1 MNSIKKTCINS
12 SKHFYTG
19 NELSPLHFG
28 LSAEGYELNS
38 VMEGYDKELWV
49 VDIKNNKKVW
59 VKNDTIIRITREDPI
74 INNVEPMFRGER
86 GERGERGDHVEVK
99 NNTKLNEHIVTIM
112 NLNKAAGEYG
122 KAKTL
127 HETEETLVVNSG
139 VGTVQNTHA
148 DNLNVLKN
156 KKSTD
161 YNLFVKYRLNQL
173 KDSNKNKK
181 DNFNN
186 VKNEWHELKKDKAN
200 FEIVMT
206 NAKIWYAGIT
216 N

>member
-19 NELSPLHFG
+19 TELSPLRFG

-49 VDIKNNKKVW
+49 VDIKNGKKVW
-59 VKNDTIIRITREDPI
+59 VKNDTIIRITREDPV
-74 INNVEPMFRGER
+74 INTEPMLLEKMRGESN
-86 GERGERGDHVEVK
+86 HK
-99 NNTKLNEHIVTIM
+99 INEHIVTIM
-112 NLNKAAGEYG
+112 NMNINVNKAVSVTNTKIADNNED
-122 KAKTL
+122 TCI
-127 HETEETLVVNSG
+127 VNNG
-139 VGTVQNTHA
+139 VVQNKNT
-148 DNLNVLKN
+148 DTLNIMKN

-173 KDSNKNKK
+173 KDTNKNKK

-186 VKNEWHELKKDKAN
+186 VKNEWHELKKDKSN
-200 FEIVMT
+200 FDIVMS
-206 NAKIWYAGIT
+206 NAKAWFAEL
-216 N
+216 NNN

>member
-74 INNVEPMFRGER
+74 INNAEPMF
-86 GERGERGDHVEVK
+86 RGERGDHVEVK

>member
-1 MNSIKKTCINS
+1 
-12 SKHFYTG
+12 
-19 NELSPLHFG
+19 
-28 LSAEGYELNS
+28 
-38 VMEGYDKELWV
+38 MEGYDKELWV

-74 INNVEPMFRGER
+74 INNAEPMF
-86 GERGERGDHVEVK
+86 RGERGDHVEVK

>member
-74 INNVEPMFRGER
+74 INNAEPMFR

>member
-1 MNSIKKTCINS
+1 MNSIKKPCINS

-19 NELSPLHFG
+19 TELSPLHFG

-38 VMEGYDKELWV
+38 LIEGYDKELWV
-49 VDIKNNKKVW
+49 VDIKNSKKVW
-59 VKNDTIIRITREDPI
+59 VKNDTIIRITREDPV
-74 INNVEPMFRGER
+74 INNIK
-86 GERGERGDHVEVK
+86 K
-99 NNTKLNEHIVTIM
+99 NHNEGNNKLNKHIVSILNM
-112 NLNKAAGEYG
+112 NMNMPKAVCDG
-122 KAKTL
+122 KTKCL
-127 HETEETLVVNSG
+127 IENEETHVANNGAIQIVN
-139 VGTVQNTHA
+139 T

-181 DNFNN
+181 DNFND

-200 FEIVMT
+200 FGIVMS
-206 NAKIWYAGIT
+206 NAKMWYAEFI
-216 N
+216 NSN

>member
-49 VDIKNNKKVW
+49 VDIKNSKKVW
-59 VKNDTIIRITREDPI
+59 VKNDTIIRITREDPV
-74 INNVEPMFRGER
+74 INSVEPMLLEKLRNEG
-86 GERGERGDHVEVK
+86 
-99 NNTKLNEHIVTIM
+99 NNKLNQHIVTVM
-112 NLNKAAGEYG
+112 NMNMTKAVCEG
-122 KAKTL
+122 KMKSL
-127 HETEETLVVNSG
+127 IENEETPVANNG
-139 VGTVQNTHA
+139 AIQNA
-148 DNLNVLKN
+148 NVDNLNILKN

-181 DNFNN
+181 ENFND
-186 VKNEWHELKKDKAN
+186 VKNEWHELKKDKTN
-200 FEIVMT
+200 FGIVMSD
-206 NAKIWYAGIT
+206 AKAWYAEFI
-216 N
+216 NNN

>member
-49 VDIKNNKKVW
+49 VDIKNSKKVW
-59 VKNDTIIRITREDPI
+59 VKNDTIIRITREDPV
-74 INNVEPMFRGER
+74 INSVEPMLLEKMRNEG
-86 GERGERGDHVEVK
+86 
-99 NNTKLNEHIVTIM
+99 NNKLNHHIVTVM
-112 NLNKAAGEYG
+112 NMNITKAICEGKTKSLNEN
-122 KAKTL
+122 
-127 HETEETLVVNSG
+127 EETHVANNG
-139 VGTVQNTHA
+139 AIQNANT
-148 DNLNVLKN
+148 DNLNILKN

-181 DNFNN
+181 ENFND
-186 VKNEWHELKKDKAN
+186 VKNEWHELKKDKTN
-200 FEIVMT
+200 FGIVMSD
-206 NAKIWYAGIT
+206 AKAWYAEFI
-216 N
+216 NNN